1 MVQAGYLSSL
11 LWVDVSCINIFRGCQ
26 LKGDGRESMRM
37 HMCIHT
43 EIHTSMRERGLETK
57 EETNY
62 LDCFRTQILK
72 CEHLSSNS

>member
-1 MVQAGYLSSL
+1 M
-11 LWVDVSCINIFRGCQ
+11 
-26 LKGDGRESMRM
+26 KGDGRESMRM

-72 CEHLSSNS
+72 SEHLSSNS